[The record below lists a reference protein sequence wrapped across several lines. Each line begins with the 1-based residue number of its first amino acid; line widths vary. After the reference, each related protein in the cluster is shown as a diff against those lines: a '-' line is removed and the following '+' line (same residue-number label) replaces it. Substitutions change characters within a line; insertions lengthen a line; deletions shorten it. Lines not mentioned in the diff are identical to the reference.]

1 MQIILIVLVILVIV
15 IVMMWSRHIAL
26 ARTEYIRTYM
36 FPIGLIEKFAAQ
48 RPELEAK
55 DRQLVARAL
64 RQFFIAYLT
73 SGRKFVSMPSQVVDE
88 LWHEFILYTRQYER
102 FCQKAFG
109 RFLHHTPAMVLGKHR
124 ENNAGIRRAW
134 WYACLEE
141 NINPRK
147 ATRLPLLFAID
158 AKLNIANGFH
168 YVLDCKGINRGDGDS
183 GSSVYCGGDITSTEF
198 DGGLEGFGDS
208 STSESSDSAG
218 SGGCGGGCSGGCGG
232 D

>member
-1 MQIILIVLVILVIV
+1 MHIILIVLVILVIV
-15 IVMMWSRHIAL
+15 IATLWSRHIVLTRA
-26 ARTEYIRTYM
+26 EYIRTYM
-36 FPIGLIEKFAAQ
+36 FPAGLLEKLAAQ

-64 RQFFIAYLT
+64 RQFFIAHLT

-109 RFLHHTPAMVLGKHR
+109 RFLHHTPAVVLGRHR

-158 AKLNIANGFH
+158 AKINIANGFH
-168 YVLDCKGINRGDGDS
+168 YVLDCKGINREDGY
-183 GSSVYCGGDITSTEF
+183 SSSPTYCGGDITSTDF
-198 DGGLEGFGDS
+198 DGSLDGFGDS
-208 STSESSDSAG
+208 SSSDSGDSAD
-218 SGGCGGGCSGGCGG
+218 SGGCGGGCGSG